1 MFDRIR
7 LRKAH
12 GRRYIPD
19 IGKAKASKGLK
30 GLPRIDDASCNG
42 CAECIAV
49 CPTGAISG
57 EPISIDTGRCVFCSD
72 CVRACPRHSISF
84 SDDFHLASLGRNA
97 LVIARTPAH
106 PASGTGGAGL
116 GSGASEEELAERG
129 KQEFHR
135 IFGRSIR
142 FRQVSAG
149 GCNGCEMEL
158 NACSNVNFD
167 MQRFGIEFVAS
178 PRHADGIVVTGPV
191 TAEMA
196 GPLED
201 AFENVPDPRIV
212 VAVGACAISGGVFTG
227 SDSIDRSF
235 FDRHP
240 ADLYI
245 PGCPP
250 HPLTFINGVLELI
263 GRK

>member
-12 GRRYIPD
+12 GTRYIPD
-19 IGKAKASKGLK
+19 IGRAKASPGLK
-30 GLPRIDDASCNG
+30 GLPRIDGLSCDGCASCV
-42 CAECIAV
+42 AV
-49 CPTGAISG
+49 CPTGAIAR
-57 EPISIDTGRCVFCSD
+57 EPMSIDIGRCVFCSD

-84 SDDFHLASLGRNA
+84 SDDFHMASLGRGT
-97 LVIARTPAH
+97 LVIGKNPDPRSSGTGNEAPGLRTPA
-106 PASGTGGAGL
+106 
-116 GSGASEEELAERG
+116 EDLAETG
-129 KQEFHR
+129 KREFHR
-135 IFGRSIR
+135 VFGRSIR

-191 TAEMA
+191 TREMA

-201 AFENVPDPRIV
+201 AFENVPEPRIV
-212 VAVGACAISGGVFTG
+212 VAIGACAISGGVFAG

-240 ADLYI
+240 VDLYV

-250 HPLTFINGVLELI
+250 HPLTFINGVIEMI